1 MHGSSLGW
9 ALDRSQG
16 WAAAG
21 PIDAMADF
29 MRLVPVGRELERT
42 PARLEKLRLVAGFL
56 RALPAEAVA
65 SAVLFLT
72 GRAFPPSDPRAL
84 GIRWLPSATEPT
96 AGPPLSLADVAAA
109 FAAIAETQGQGAR
122 QSKERLV
129 GQLLARASQAERQIL
144 ARVVSGEMRTGV
156 SDGLVLEA
164 IAQVAAAPVGAV
176 RRAALRLGD
185 LSTVAVLAV
194 TGGAAALAAASARP
208 GVPLLPMLAE
218 TADDVDEALAA
229 HRGRSALEFKYDGAR
244 IQLHRDGDRVAV
256 LARRL
261 SDVKR
266 SLPDVVAIAR
276 RDLAHAPFILDG
288 EVLALDPAGRPLPFQ
303 ELMRRFRRVHG
314 VDELVREMP
323 LALYLFDCLMADG
336 RSLIDEP
343 YERRWEALAGVTGG
357 RYLAER
363 VVVADA
369 EAGDR
374 KSTRLNSSHSP
385 I

>member
-1 MHGSSLGW
+1 GGQRPHVVLVGEEVGGRGRRGRARVVEDAAMHGSSLGW

-16 WAAAG
+16 WAAART
-21 PIDAMADF
+21 IDAMADF
-29 MRLVPVGRELERT
+29 MRLVTLCRELERT
-42 PARLEKLRLVAGFL
+42 PARLEKLRLV
-56 RALPAEAVA
+56 
-65 SAVLFLT
+65 
-72 GRAFPPSDPRAL
+72 
-84 GIRWLPSATEPT
+84 
-96 AGPPLSLADVAAA
+96 
-109 FAAIAETQGQGAR
+109 
-122 QSKERLV
+122 
-129 GQLLARASQAERQIL
+129 

-256 LARRL
+256 WTRRL
-261 SDVKR
+261 SDVTQ

-276 RDLAHAPFILDG
+276 
-288 EVLALDPAGRPLPFQ
+288 
-303 ELMRRFRRVHG
+303 
-314 VDELVREMP
+314 
-323 LALYLFDCLMADG
+323 
-336 RSLIDEP
+336 
-343 YERRWEALAGVTGG
+343 
-357 RYLAER
+357 
-363 VVVADA
+363 
-369 EAGDR
+369 
-374 KSTRLNSSHSP
+374 
-385 I
+385 